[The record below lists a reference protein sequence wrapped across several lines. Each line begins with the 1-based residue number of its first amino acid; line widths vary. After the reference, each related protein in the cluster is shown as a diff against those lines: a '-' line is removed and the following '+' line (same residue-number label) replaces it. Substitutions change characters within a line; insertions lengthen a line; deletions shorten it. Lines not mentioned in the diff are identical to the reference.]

1 MDIEPIMLK
10 TSTLIFSITNCK
22 MYEKN
27 TSLVFAI
34 ETFVG
39 SSHVKLRLK
48 NTCPKIP
55 KIPIE
60 KSKAERMLYS
70 NKETVIC

>member
-10 TSTLIFSITNCK
+10 KSTLILSITNCK

-27 TSLVFAI
+27 TSLVFKS

-39 SSHVKLRLK
+39 SSQVNALLK
-48 NTCPKIP
+48 KTCPNIP
-55 KIPIE
+55 KT
-60 KSKAERMLYS
+60 AEQLEYRM
-70 NKETVIC
+70 

>member
-10 TSTLIFSITNCK
+10 TSTLILSITNCK

-39 SSHVKLRLK
+39 SSHVKLMLK

-55 KIPIE
+55 KI
-60 KSKAERMLYS
+60 AEQLEYRM
-70 NKETVIC
+70 